1 MRIEVIVEQNKAG
14 EFVASAAEYPGV
26 GATGRTENEALARL
40 LEAVEL
46 YLKHGGA
53 SAPPPA

>member
-1 MRIEVIVEQNKAG
+1 MRIEVIVERNEAG

-40 LEAVEL
+40 LQALEL
-46 YLKHGGA
+46 RLKREGKSSPP
-53 SAPPPA
+53 SA